1 MRILFLID
9 NLGSGGAQRQ
19 IVTLATLI
27 KEIHSDISILT
38 YSKENFF
45 IEKVFANDIKLE
57 YIKSNN
63 LIERIFKIRKF
74 IRSGKYDVVI
84 SFMGTPNFLN
94 NFSAFEGRSWKI
106 ITSER
111 TSGVY
116 INNSIRYRLFSWFQH
131 YSDYIVCNSN
141 NTREEWNK
149 YKSNYS
155 DKLKV
160 IYNPVILPKITSTY
174 TPKVNHKINI
184 LIAASYQYLKNPIGL
199 IKAVIMMSEE
209 ERSKIE
215 INWYGRTEVTS
226 GDTRAYDESLNLIK
240 ENDLENVIHLNGQ
253 TKDISN
259 IMNTADFVALFSEL
273 EGLPNAICE
282 GMMIGK
288 PIIMTRVSDYD
299 NLVDKSNGFLCD
311 WNNSESIKNALVKA
325 SELSSEE
332 IVLMGQRSKEKAE
345 ILFSSHDII
354 NQWLELIES

>member
-131 YSDYIVCNSN
+131 YSD
-141 NTREEWNK
+141 
-149 YKSNYS
+149 
-155 DKLKV
+155 KLKD